1 MADRRRSLVDPF
13 AKYLFRGADGALF
26 ETVRIPLERPRF
38 SVCVSSQVGCAL
50 ACAFCETG
58 RLGFSRNL
66 EPWEMVEQVLTIRR
80 ESPERPVTGVVFQ
93 GQGEPFQNYDN
104 VIRAAAI
111 LRAPWGG
118 QIGGDR
124 ITISTV
130 GLLPLIERYTDEG
143 HPYRLILSLTSAL
156 PERRAE
162 LVPIARTY
170 DVEALAA
177 AMRRLAA
184 EARRAGEPGL
194 RAALG
199 DQHRPGRGAGH
210 RPPLPGRARCG
221 SRVIDVNDPTGRF
234 HPRERRRARPLPRS
248 PGRGGHRLRAA
259 LLGGTRHP
267 RRLRDAGRAG
277 RGRGG
282 PAGLSAHVRRAE
294 EPGALVEA
302 AERLRAGGLV
312 AFPTETVYGLGANAL
327 DVAAV
332 ARIFEAKARPSFDPL
347 IVHVPD
353 ARGRGAGGGHQRP
366 PVRAPRPRASGPG
379 PSPSCCRSA
388 PRCPTS

>member
-1 MADRRRSLVDPF
+1 VARRVLSRVVHQDRDDLAFVRGLSTAARQALLAGYCLDRLAVADRRRSKVDPF
-13 AKYLFRGADGALF
+13 AKYLFRGGDGALF

-93 GQGEPFQNYDN
+93 GQGEPFQNYDH
-104 VIRAAAI
+104 VIRAAEI

-130 GLLPLIERYTDEG
+130 GLLPMIERYTDEG

-162 LVPIARTY
+162 LVPLARTY
-170 DVEALAA
+170 DISALAE

-184 EARRAGEPGL
+184 RQGGPVSLAYVLLSGINTGPEEAQ
-194 RAALG
+194 ALG
-199 DQHRPGRGAGH
+199 RLFRGVKV
-210 RPPLPGRARCG
+210 RL
-221 SRVIDVNDPTGRF
+221 SLIDVNDPTGRF
-234 HPRERRRARPLPRS
+234 TRASDAERGAFLSALAAEGIGFVRRYS
-248 PGRGGHRLRAA
+248 
-259 LLGGTRHP
+259 
-267 RRLRDAGRAG
+267 
-277 RGRGG
+277 GG
-282 PAGLSAHVRRAE
+282 PDIHAACGMLAAQAVGGE
-294 EPGALVEA
+294 ALP
-302 AERLRAGGLV
+302 
-312 AFPTETVYGLGANAL
+312 F
-327 DVAAV
+327 
-332 ARIFEAKARPSFDPL
+332 
-347 IVHVPD
+347 
-353 ARGRGAGGGHQRP
+353 
-366 PVRAPRPRASGPG
+366 
-379 PSPSCCRSA
+379 
-388 PRCPTS
+388 